1 MMLNIKL
8 EGFPEEILRGMVEL
22 GIASNKTE
30 AIRLALMD
38 YNEHHRIRK
47 VEQYVE
53 DELVVRKMK
62 QIDREIK
69 KGKRKVLSEEE
80 VLKKYPHLRDV

>member
-1 MMLNIKL
+1 MLINIKL
-8 EGFPEEILRGMVEL
+8 EGFPEEILKRMVEL

-38 YNEHHRIRK
+38 YNEHHRVRK
-47 VEQYVE
+47 VAQYVE
-53 DELVVRKMK
+53 DELALRKMQ
-62 QIDREIK
+62 QIDKEIK
-69 KGKRKVLSEEE
+69 EGKRKVLSEKE